1 MGGVVTAPVCR
12 DAVIVIPGIMG
23 SELVDAETGDVLWGL
38 SPRSYLRFWTS
49 GGGLERL
56 QVTDQEREGKTGR
69 IRAKGL
75 LRFPVASPIFGGF
88 EPYTRLVAAIRHSL
102 VHSRCAL

>member
-1 MGGVVTAPVCR
+1 MGGMVTAPVCR

-38 SPRSYLRFWTS
+38 SPRTYLRFWTS

-56 QVTDQEREGKTGR
+56 QGTDQERGGKTGP
-69 IRAKGL
+69 IRATGL

-88 EPYTRLVAAIRHSL
+88 EPYLRLVAGIRHSL
-102 VHSRCAL
+102 IPCGATW